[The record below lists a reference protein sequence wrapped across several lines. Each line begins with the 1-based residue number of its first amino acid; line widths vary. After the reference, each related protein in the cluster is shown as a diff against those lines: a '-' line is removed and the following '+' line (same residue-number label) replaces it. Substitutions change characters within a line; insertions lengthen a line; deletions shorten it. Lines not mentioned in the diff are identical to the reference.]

1 MKKILLSV
9 TTAMAMSSL
18 AMAGGNIA
26 PVEEVIVEAPE
37 AVVEVAD
44 TDSGL
49 YLGLAYGYLNSTDT
63 ITSADGWLS
72 QSVDLWDDSYG
83 EIMLQAGYKFNQY
96 VAVEGRYWF
105 GVSTGSWLNPNGT
118 NGVIGDAAAD
128 VSIDGWGIYVKPMY
142 PVADGFNIYALLGYG
157 GASADLDNTDIWD
170 DLTDQSGFSWGLG
183 AEYAFNDNVSL
194 FVDYVVL
201 YDDTE
206 SYTSYSVGNGK
217 LATFDN
223 ELSYDTVNFGITYK
237 F

>member
-1 MKKILLSV
+1 MKKILLSA
-9 TTAMAMSSL
+9 TAVLAMSSL

-26 PVEEVIVEAPE
+26 PIEEPVVEAPE
-37 AVVEVAD
+37 AVIETG
-44 TDSGL
+44 TDAGL

-63 ITSADGWLS
+63 ITSTDGWLA
-72 QSVDLWDDSYG
+72 QSADLWDDSYG

-96 VAVEGRYWF
+96 VAIEGRYWF
-105 GVSTGSWLNPNGT
+105 GVSTGSWLNPNGE
-118 NGVIGDAAAD
+118 NGIIGDAAAD

-183 AEYAFNDNVSL
+183 AEYAINDNISV
-194 FVDYVVL
+194 FIDYVVL

-206 SYTSYSVGNGK
+206 SYTNYDVGSGT

-223 ELSYDTVNFGITYK
+223 ELTYDTINFGVTYK